1 MTIGILT
8 YHRAINYGAF
18 LQVFAL
24 KNFLEQEKHIVEVI
38 DYWPKGHAV
47 AYDPMYISS
56 DKHGFD
62 RIKEWL
68 YNIIRCRRYNIRVKK
83 MQSLQQQYL
92 NINPL
97 TPKYTEGKELADIQY
112 DCVIYGSD
120 QIWWRHSPI
129 ASYPGFD
136 PAFWGYYVST
146 SCKKIAYA
154 ASMGRLDIDD
164 QDKLFIQKA
173 LSNFDAISVR
183 EEKLQHLLQLQT
195 KADICLTIDPTLL
208 MDKSFWTKY
217 TQSTPIKEKYVLLYH
232 LMPSKQAE
240 QVARKKAKEL
250 GCRFIE
256 ITGSVRPL
264 RLGKDYIQTADAFE
278 LISLIKNAEYVVSTS
293 FHGVVFSILF
303 EKQFCAI
310 GMEKNASRVES
321 LLTKLNLK
329 ERIVNNF
336 HQLPTTEINYKLVNN
351 ELVKL
356 KEQSIKFLHS
366 AIID

>member
-24 KNFLEQEKHIVEVI
+24 KNFLEQEKHNVEVI

-47 AYDPMYISS
+47 AYEPMYISPN
-56 DKHGFD
+56 KHGFD

-68 YNIIRCRRYNIRVKK
+68 YNIIRYRRYNKRVKK
-83 MQSLQQQYL
+83 MQLLQQKYL

-97 TPKYTEGKELADIQY
+97 FPKYTEGKKLADIQY
-112 DCVIYGSD
+112 DCIIYGSD

-129 ASYPGFD
+129 VSYPGFD
-136 PAFWGYYVST
+136 PTFWGYFVPT
-146 SCKKIAYA
+146 TCKKIAYA
-154 ASMGRLDIDD
+154 ASMGRMDIDD

-183 EEKLQHLLQLQT
+183 EEKLRQLVQSLT
-195 KADICLTIDPTLL
+195 KSDVCLAIDPTLL

-217 TQSTPIKEKYVLLYH
+217 AQFTLIKEKYVLLYH

-256 ITGSVRPL
+256 ITGSVRAL
-264 RLGKDYIQTADAFE
+264 RFGKDYIQTADAFE
-278 LISLIKNAEYVVSTS
+278 LISLIMNAEYIVSTS

-310 GMEKNASRVES
+310 GMDKNASRVES
-321 LLTKLNLK
+321 LLTKLHL
-329 ERIVNNF
+329 EDRIVNHF
-336 HQLPTTEINYKLVNN
+336 QQLPSTEINYALVANDLVN
-351 ELVKL
+351 L
-356 KEQSIKFLHS
+356 KEQSINFLHS
-366 AIID
+366 AISY